1 MAPDATLAV
10 GKVLSDQGSGTE
22 SQIIAG
28 MEWAAKDIHARI
40 VSMSLGSSEG
50 SDGTDPMAEAVNTLS
65 KETGALFVIAAGNAG
80 SPAPSAP
87 PAPPTPHSRSARS
100 TPPTSVRTSPVRVR
114 ASATRR
120 SSPTCPRRA

>member
-1 MAPDATLAV
+1 
-10 GKVLSDQGSGTE
+10 
-22 SQIIAG
+22 

-50 SDGTDPMAEAVNTLS
+50 SDGSDPMAQAVNTLS

-80 SPAPSAP
+80 SPGTIGS

-100 TPPTSVRTSPVRVR
+100 TPPTGVRTSPARAR
-114 ASATRR
+114 ASATTR
-120 SSPTCPRRA
+120 SSPTCPPRA